1 MSELA
6 TDNRGVPLSSRIGLG
21 VGVIPL
27 LITLFL
33 PAPGSMSEPA
43 WLTLGMMLLMAVWWA
58 TEALPIPATALVP
71 IVLIPA
77 LGLGNVGQATAPYA
91 NPVIFLFL
99 GGFMLGMSMQRWNLH
114 KRIAL
119 WVLLAVG
126 NHPRRQIA
134 GMMIATAFLGMWV
147 SNTATA
153 IMMMPIGLSI
163 ISMMKSDNEK
173 ELNRFATALM
183 LSIAYAASVGGIST
197 LIGTPPNALL
207 AGYLAETFDIQV
219 GFAQWMA
226 IGMPI
231 SIVMQIFIWCWLTR
245 GGFKL
250 GEDSDSS
257 SVLRQQLAEL
267 GPLSTG
273 EKRTALIGILMAAAW
288 ILQPVL
294 KDWAPWLS
302 DALIAIAG
310 SLLMFLTPVNMKK
323 REFVMDWHSTRDMP
337 WGILLLFGGGLSLAG
352 VITSSGLSEW
362 IAGSFSGI
370 GVLPT
375 LLLIGVVVASINF
388 LTEITSNTAT
398 AATFLP
404 LMGAL
409 AVSMGVSP
417 VLLAIPTAIA
427 ASCAFMMPVATPP
440 NAIVFA
446 SGHIKISQ
454 MIRNGFAVTLF
465 AITTITLLSYFLM
478 GLVFTL

>member
-1 MSELA
+1 MTELV
-6 TDNRGVPLSSRIGLG
+6 TDNRGVPLSSRIGLWAG
-21 VGVIPL
+21 LIPL
-27 LITLFL
+27 LAVWLL
-33 PAPGSMSEPA
+33 PAPGDMSPEA
-43 WLTLGMMLLMAVWWA
+43 WLTAGMMMLMAIWWA
-58 TEALPIPATALVP
+58 TEAIPIPATALVP

-77 LGLGNVGQATAPYA
+77 FGIGSIGEATSPYA

-119 WVLLAVG
+119 WVLIAVG
-126 NHPRRQIA
+126 NNPRRQVA
-134 GMMIATAFLGMWV
+134 GVMFATAFIGMWV

-153 IMMMPIGLSI
+153 IMMMPIGMSI
-163 ISMMKSDNEK
+163 IAMTKSDNEK
-173 ELNRFATALM
+173 DLARFGTALM
-183 LSIAYAASVGGIST
+183 LCIAYAASAGGIST

-207 AGYLAETFDIQV
+207 AGYLLETHGIQV
-219 GFAQWMA
+219 GFAQWMVV
-226 IGMPI
+226 GVPI
-231 SIVMQIFIWCWLTR
+231 SICMQIFIWAWLTR
-245 GGFKL
+245 GGFNL
-250 GEDSDSS
+250 GASSDTSGM
-257 SVLRQQLAEL
+257 LRQQLAEL

-273 EKRTALIGILMAAAW
+273 EKRTALIGLLMASAW

-294 KDWAPWLS
+294 KAWAPWLS

-310 SLLMFLTPVNMKK
+310 SLLMFLVPVNKAK
-323 REFVMDWHSTRDMP
+323 REYVMDWNATRDMP
-337 WGILLLFGGGLSLAG
+337 WGILVLFGGGLSLAS
-352 VITSSGLSEW
+352 VITRSGLSEW
-362 IAGSFSGI
+362 IAGSFDGI
-370 GVLPT
+370 GVLPAI
-375 LLLIGVVVASINF
+375 LLVGVVVASINL

-417 VLLAIPTAIA
+417 VLLAIPTALA

-454 MIRNGFAVTLF
+454 MIQNGFAITLF
-465 AITTITLLSYFLM
+465 SIVTITLLGYFLI
-478 GLVFTL
+478 GVAFTL

>member
-1 MSELA
+1 MSEPSP
-6 TDNRGVPLSSRIGLG
+6 DNRGVPLSSRIGL
-21 VGVIPL
+21 VAGVIPL
-27 LITLFL
+27 LMTLLL
-33 PAPGSMSEPA
+33 PAPETMSSGA
-43 WLTLGMMLLMAVWWA
+43 WLTFGMMLLMAVWWA
-58 TEALPIPATALVP
+58 TEALPIQVTALVP

-77 LGLGNVGQATAPYA
+77 LGLGSVGQATAPYA

-119 WVLLAVG
+119 WVLIAVG
-126 NHPRRQIA
+126 TNPRRQIA
-134 GMMIATAFLGMWV
+134 GVMFATAFLGMWV

-163 ISMMKSDNEK
+163 ISMIKTDNQS
-173 ELNRFATALM
+173 ELGRFARALM

-207 AGYLAETFDIQV
+207 AGYLSETFDIQV
-219 GFAQWMA
+219 SFAEWMA
-226 IGMPI
+226 IGVPI
-231 SIVMQIFIWCWLTR
+231 SIVMQIFIWAWLTR

-250 GEDSDSS
+250 GDTTGSGA
-257 SVLRQQLAEL
+257 VLRQQLAEL
-267 GPLSTG
+267 GALTTG
-273 EKRTALIGILMAAAW
+273 EKRTAFIGILMAGAW

-294 KDWAPWLS
+294 KTWAPWLS

-310 SLLMFLTPVNMKK
+310 TLLMFLVPVNLSR
-323 REFVMDWHSTRDMP
+323 REYVMDWSATRDLP
-337 WGILLLFGGGLSLAG
+337 WSILLLFGGGLSLAA

-370 GVLPT
+370 DVLPA
-375 LLLIGVVVASINF
+375 LLLVGVVVASINF

-417 VLLAIPTAIA
+417 LLLAIPTALA

-446 SGHIKISQ
+446 SGHLTIGQ
-454 MIRNGFAVTLF
+454 MIRNGFGISLF
-465 AITTITLLSYFLM
+465 SIFTITLLGYFLI

>member
-1 MSELA
+1 MSEIVSEH
-6 TDNRGVPLSSRIGLG
+6 RGVPLSSRIGLFA
-21 VGVIPL
+21 GVIPL
-27 LITLFL
+27 LMTLLL
-33 PAPGSMSEPA
+33 PAPESMDEAA
-43 WLTLGMMLLMAVWWA
+43 WYTFGMMMLMAIWWA

-77 LGLGNVGQATAPYA
+77 LGLGSVSEATVPYA
-91 NPVIFLFL
+91 NPIIFLFF

-119 WVLLAVG
+119 WVLIAVG
-126 NHPRRQIA
+126 TDPRRQI
-134 GMMIATAFLGMWV
+134 GGVMIATAFLGMWV

-163 ISMMKSDNEK
+163 ISMIKTENQA
-173 ELNRFATALM
+173 ELGRFATALM
-183 LSIAYAASVGGIST
+183 LSIAYAASVGGIAT

-226 IGMPI
+226 IGVPI
-231 SIVMQIFIWCWLTR
+231 SIVIQIFVWLWLTR

-250 GEDSDSS
+250 DDTAGSADL
-257 SVLRQQLAEL
+257 LRQQLAEL
-267 GPLSTG
+267 GPLTTG
-273 EKRTALIGILMAAAW
+273 EKRTAVIGTLMAGAW
-288 ILQPVL
+288 IFQPLL
-294 KDWAPWLS
+294 KTWAPWLS

-310 SLLMFLTPVNMKK
+310 SLLMFLVPVNLRKG
-323 REFVMDWHSTRDMP
+323 EYVMSWADTRDMP
-337 WGILLLFGGGLSLAG
+337 WGILVLFGGGLSLAA
-352 VITSSGLSEW
+352 VITSSGLSAW
-362 IAGSFSGI
+362 IAASFSGI
-370 GVLPT
+370 GVLPA
-375 LLLIGVVVASINF
+375 LLLVGVVVASINF

-409 AVSMGVSP
+409 ALSMGVSP
-417 VLLAIPTAIA
+417 LLLAIPTALA

-446 SGHIKISQ
+446 SGHLKISQ
-454 MIRNGFAVTLF
+454 MIRNGFAITLF
-465 AITTITLLSYFLM
+465 SITTITLLGYFLV

>member
-1 MSELA
+1 MTELA

-21 VGVIPL
+21 AGLIPL

-33 PAPGSMSEPA
+33 PSPESMSDAA
-43 WLTLGMMLLMAVWWA
+43 WHTTGMMLLMAIWWA

-77 LGLGNVGQATAPYA
+77 LGLGSVGQATAPYA

-119 WVLLAVG
+119 WVLIAVG
-126 NHPRRQIA
+126 SNPRRQIA
-134 GMMIATAFLGMWV
+134 GVMLATAFIGMWV

-153 IMMMPIGLSI
+153 IMMMPIGMSI
-163 ISMMKSDNEK
+163 ISMMKSDNEA
-173 ELNRFATALM
+173 ELNRFSTALM

-207 AGYLAETFDIQV
+207 AGYLSETYDIQV
-219 GFAQWMA
+219 GFAQWMI
-226 IGMPI
+226 IGLPI
-231 SIVMQIFIWCWLTR
+231 SIVMQIFAWAWLTR

-250 GEDSDSS
+250 GESS
-257 SVLRQQLAEL
+257 GAGSMLRQQLADL

-273 EKRTALIGILMAAAW
+273 EKRTAFIGVLMAGAW

-294 KDWAPWLS
+294 KAWAPWLS

-310 SLLMFLTPVNMKK
+310 SLLMFLMPVNMSK
-323 REFVMDWHSTRDMP
+323 REFVMDWNSTRDMP
-337 WGILLLFGGGLSLAG
+337 WGILVLFGGGLSLAA

-362 IAGSFSGI
+362 IASSFSGI
-370 GVLPT
+370 GVLPA
-375 LLLIGVVVASINF
+375 LLLVGVVVASINL

-417 VLLAIPTAIA
+417 VLLAIPTALA

-446 SGHIKISQ
+446 SGHIRISQ
-454 MIRNGFAVTLF
+454 MIRNGFAITLF
-465 AITTITLLSYFLM
+465 AITTITLLGYFLI
-478 GLVFTL
+478 GVAFTL

>member
-1 MSELA
+1 MTELA
-6 TDNRGVPLSSRIGLG
+6 TDNRGVPISSRIGFWAGL
-21 VGVIPL
+21 IPL
-27 LITLFL
+27 LLVWLL
-33 PAPGSMSEPA
+33 PAPGDMSQDA
-43 WLTLGMMLLMAVWWA
+43 WMTAGMMMLMAIWWA

-77 LGLGNVGQATAPYA
+77 FGIGTIGQATSPYA

-119 WVLLAVG
+119 WVLIAVG
-126 NHPRRQIA
+126 SNPRRQIA
-134 GMMIATAFLGMWV
+134 GVMFATAFIGMWV

-153 IMMMPIGLSI
+153 IMMLPIGMSI
-163 ISMMKSDNEK
+163 IAMTKSDNE
-173 ELNRFATALM
+173 EDLARFSRALM
-183 LSIAYAASVGGIST
+183 LCIAYAASAGGIAT

-207 AGYLAETFDIQV
+207 AGYLLETHGIQV
-219 GFAQWMA
+219 GFAQWMVV
-226 IGMPI
+226 GLPI
-231 SIVMQIFIWCWLTR
+231 SIGMQIFIWAWLTR

-250 GEDSDSS
+250 GDSS
-257 SVLRQQLAEL
+257 ATGDMLRQQLAEL

-273 EKRTALIGILMAAAW
+273 EKRTAMIGVLMALAW

-294 KDWAPWLS
+294 KTWMPWLS

-310 SLLMFLTPVNMKK
+310 SLLMFLTPVNKAK
-323 REFVMDWHSTRDMP
+323 REFVMDWNATRDMP
-337 WGILLLFGGGLSLAG
+337 WGILVLFGGGLSLAA
-352 VITSSGLSEW
+352 VITRSGLSEW
-362 IAGSFSGI
+362 IAGSFDGI
-370 GVLPT
+370 GVLPA
-375 LLLIGVVVASINF
+375 LLLVGVVVASINL

-417 VLLAIPTAIA
+417 VLLAIPTALA

-446 SGHIKISQ
+446 SGHLKISH
-454 MIRNGFAVTLF
+454 MIQNGFAITLF
-465 AITTITLLSYFLM
+465 SIVTITLLGYFLV
-478 GLVFTL
+478 GVAFSL

>member
-1 MSELA
+1 MTELV
-6 TDNRGVPLSSRIGLG
+6 TDHRGVPLSSRIGLG

-27 LITLFL
+27 LITLL
-33 PAPGSMSEPA
+33 VPAPEAMGEAA
-43 WLTLGMMLLMAVWWA
+43 WYTLGMMLLMAIWWA
-58 TEALPIPATALVP
+58 TEALPIPVTALVP

-77 LGLGNVGQATAPYA
+77 LGLGSVGQATAPYA

-99 GGFMLGMSMQRWNLH
+99 GGFMLGISMQRWNLH

-119 WVLLAVG
+119 WVLVAVG
-126 NHPRRQIA
+126 NDPRRQIA
-134 GMMIATAFLGMWV
+134 GVMFATAFLGMWV

-153 IMMMPIGLSI
+153 IMMLPIGLSI
-163 ISMMKSDNEK
+163 ISMMKSENEA
-173 ELNRFATALM
+173 ELARFGTALM
-183 LSIAYAASVGGIST
+183 LSIAYAASVGGLST

-207 AGYLAETFDIQV
+207 AGYLASEFDIHV
-219 GFAQWMA
+219 GFAQWMVV
-226 IGMPI
+226 GMPI
-231 SIVMQIFIWCWLTR
+231 SIVLQIFVWFWLTR
-245 GGFKL
+245 GGFNL
-250 GEDSDSS
+250 GNQDSTSL
-257 SVLRQQLAEL
+257 LREQLAAL

-273 EKRTALIGILMAAAW
+273 EKRTAYIGMLMAATW
-288 ILQPVL
+288 ILQPLL
-294 KDWAPWLS
+294 KGWMPWLS

-310 SLLMFLTPVNMKK
+310 AILMFVVPVNMKK
-323 REFVMDWHSTRDMP
+323 REFVMDWNATRDMP
-337 WGILLLFGGGLSLAG
+337 WSILLLFGGGLSLAG
-352 VITSSGLSEW
+352 VITSSGLSDW

-375 LLLIGVVVASINF
+375 LLLVGAVVAGINF

-417 VLLAIPTAIA
+417 VLLAIPTALA

-446 SGHIKISQ
+446 SGHIKIGQ
-454 MIRNGFAVTLF
+454 MIRNGFAITLF
-465 AITTITLLSYFLM
+465 AITTITLLGYFLI
-478 GLVFTL
+478 GLAFSV

>member
-1 MSELA
+1 MTKPGTKKPS
-6 TDNRGVPLSSRIGLG
+6 VPFSSRIGLG
-21 VGVIPL
+21 LGVVAL
-27 LITLFL
+27 LMTLLL
-33 PAPGSMSEPA
+33 PAPESMGQAA
-43 WLTLGMMLLMAVWWA
+43 WYTLGMMLLMAIWWA

-77 LGLGNVGQATAPYA
+77 LGLGSITEATSPYA

-99 GGFMLGMSMQRWNLH
+99 GGFILGLSMQRWNLH

-119 WVLLAVG
+119 WVLVAVG
-126 NHPRRQIA
+126 NNPRRQIA
-134 GMMIATAFLGMWV
+134 GVMFATAFLGMWV

-153 IMMMPIGLSI
+153 IMMLPIGLSI
-163 ISMMKSDNEK
+163 ISMMKSDNEA
-173 ELNRFATALM
+173 ELARFGTALM
-183 LSIAYAASVGGIST
+183 LSIAYAASVGGLST

-207 AGYLAETFDIQV
+207 AGYLASEFDIQV
-219 GFAQWMA
+219 GFAQWMVV
-226 IGMPI
+226 GMPI
-231 SIVMQIFIWCWLTR
+231 SIVIQIFIWFWLTR
-245 GGFKL
+245 GGFNL
-250 GEDSDSS
+250 GNQDSS
-257 SVLRQQLAEL
+257 SLLRQQLADL

-273 EKRTALIGILMAAAW
+273 EKRTAIIGVLMAATW

-294 KDWAPWLS
+294 KAWVPWLS

-310 SLLMFLTPVNMKK
+310 AILMFLTPVDLKK
-323 REFVMDWHSTRDMP
+323 GEYVMDWNSTLELP
-337 WGILLLFGGGLSLAG
+337 WGILILFGGGLSLAG

-370 GVLPT
+370 GVLPA
-375 LLLIGVVVASINF
+375 LLLVGVVVASINF

-417 VLLAIPTAIA
+417 VLLAIPTALA

-454 MIRNGFAVTLF
+454 MIRNGFAITLF
-465 AITTITLLSYFLM
+465 SVTTITLLGYFLI
-478 GLVFTL
+478 GVAFAV

>member
-1 MSELA
+1 MTKPGTKKPS
-6 TDNRGVPLSSRIGLG
+6 VPFSSRIGLG
-21 VGVIPL
+21 LGVVAL
-27 LITLFL
+27 LMTLLL
-33 PAPGSMSEPA
+33 PAPESMGQAA
-43 WLTLGMMLLMAVWWA
+43 WYTLGMMLLMAIWWA

-77 LGLGNVGQATAPYA
+77 LGLGSITEATSPYA

-99 GGFMLGMSMQRWNLH
+99 GGFILGLSMQRWNLH

-119 WVLLAVG
+119 WVLVAVG
-126 NHPRRQIA
+126 NNPRRQIA
-134 GMMIATAFLGMWV
+134 GVMFATAFLGMWV

-153 IMMMPIGLSI
+153 IMMLPIGLSI
-163 ISMMKSDNEK
+163 ISMMKSDNEA
-173 ELNRFATALM
+173 ELARFGTALM
-183 LSIAYAASVGGIST
+183 LSIAYAASVGGLST

-207 AGYLAETFDIQV
+207 AGYLASEFDIQV
-219 GFAQWMA
+219 GFAQWMVV
-226 IGMPI
+226 GMPI
-231 SIVMQIFIWCWLTR
+231 SIVIQIFIWFWLTR
-245 GGFKL
+245 GGFNL
-250 GEDSDSS
+250 GNQDSS
-257 SVLRQQLAEL
+257 SLLRQQLADL

-273 EKRTALIGILMAAAW
+273 EKRTAIIGVLMAATW

-294 KDWAPWLS
+294 KAWVPWLS

-310 SLLMFLTPVNMKK
+310 AILMFLTPVDLKK
-323 REFVMDWHSTRDMP
+323 GEYVMDWNSTLELP
-337 WGILLLFGGGLSLAG
+337 WGILVLFGGGLSLAG

-362 IAGSFSGI
+362 IAGSFTGI

-375 LLLIGVVVASINF
+375 LLLVGVVVASINF

-417 VLLAIPTAIA
+417 VLLAIPTALA

-454 MIRNGFAVTLF
+454 MIRNGFAITLF
-465 AITTITLLSYFLM
+465 SVTTITLLGYFLI
-478 GLVFTL
+478 GVAFAV